1 MGTHPIKYFLLNK
14 NELSYEVLIRGAEPA
29 STVIELKKQ
38 IAKLTP
44 SLPSTD
50 ILESGLEPADDLSGA
65 AISLKE
71 LATRVKQLEEK
82 YDYSLHERSRALC
95 YHIYHRLKRI
105 DDSTPS
111 ATAKGVNKDFNDL
124 YNRLAT
130 IQRPSTPTP
139 STSSAGQPFFENT
152 TSPATTIINCD
163 HQLDRIR
170 PKFNG
175 ATCVRAFLTDVKE
188 YASVKNITADR
199 LLAQA
204 PLFFTGNAKHWH
216 RSIRDTVKTWD
227 ELAKLLLR
235 DFTKKDYDYRLLAEI
250 RSRTQGE
257 SEDIIIYFSIMADYF
272 SRLIKP
278 LSEQDKLE
286 ILLHNIRPCY
296 ANVLAA
302 NPDSLN
308 SVEKLR
314 TLCLNYESVHGMT
327 AQYRDPPRVTPN
339 TLAPDLAF
347 EPKSNQNSNKHFNTH
362 KPFGSK
368 FNHNYT
374 KKYYT
379 TKNENNT
386 QPKSVNAV
394 AEVSKPTRL
403 SCPRCRT
410 NDHTLSQC
418 KMERFPICFKCGK
431 QGVKFPDCTDCL
443 AIGKSNSK
451 NKSKN

>member
-50 ILESGLEPADDLSGA
+50 ILESGLDPAEDLSGA
-65 AISLKE
+65 ANSLKE
-71 LATRVKQLEEK
+71 LATRVKLLEEK

-111 ATAKGVNKDFNDL
+111 ATAKAINKDFNEL
-124 YNRLAT
+124 YNRLSM

-139 STSSAGQPFFENT
+139 STSNAGQPFFENT
-152 TSPATTIINCD
+152 SLPPTTIVNCD

-170 PKFNG
+170 PKFDG
-175 ATCVRAFLTDVKE
+175 TTCVRAFLNDVKD
-188 YASVKNITADR
+188 YTSIKNFSTDR
-199 LLAQA
+199 LLSQA
-204 PLFFTGNAKHWH
+204 PLFFTGKAKHWH
-216 RSIRDTVKTWD
+216 RSVRDSVKTWD

-235 DFTKKDYDYRLLAEI
+235 DFSKMDYDYRLLAEI
-250 RSRTQGE
+250 RSRTQGDT
-257 SEDIIIYFSIMADYF
+257 EDIVIYFAIMANYF

-278 LSEQDKLE
+278 LPEQDKLD

-296 ANVLAA
+296 ASVLAA
-302 NPDSLN
+302 NADNIN

-314 TLCLNYESVHGMT
+314 TLCTNYESIEGLT
-327 AQYRDPPRVTPN
+327 AKNRDPPRVTPN

-347 EPKSNQNSNKHFNTH
+347 VPKFNQNSNKNFNTH
-362 KPFGSK
+362 KSFGSK
-368 FNHNYT
+368 YNHNYT

-379 TKNENNT
+379 TKNENTT
-386 QPKSVNAV
+386 QTKSVNSI
-394 AEVSKPTRL
+394 AEVSKPARL
-403 SCPRCRT
+403 LCPRCRT

-431 QGVKFPDCTDCL
+431 KGVKFPDCVDCL
-443 AIGKSNSK
+443 AIEKSNPK